1 MPNFNGIKEL
11 LKMRTS
17 KKFIAMNVTPDME
30 MKIQYLLKNVVFGH
44 QEYYQKWF
52 MKSFLTSLSS
62 QSLRPDLVRFVC
74 TCVIPTNEILQ
85 SSVLPRWAFCGW
97 VLSTCSTPQSISRA
111 RLALVWDWLL
121 FKENRNGI
129 MDIEPCLLLMHHSRK
144 NNPMITYGILDFL
157 LRLIKEFYEPLE
169 EEIRRGIINSFRFI
183 LKKGV
188 VNSIVP
194 ILIDTQKHLKVS
206 PCLQDQIQISDSKT
220 FFFQLSFRLEKS
232 FQVMF

>member
-1 MPNFNGIKEL
+1 
-11 LKMRTS
+11 
-17 KKFIAMNVTPDME
+17 
-30 MKIQYLLKNVVFGH
+30 
-44 QEYYQKWF
+44 
-52 MKSFLTSLSS
+52 
-62 QSLRPDLVRFVC
+62 
-74 TCVIPTNEILQ
+74 
-85 SSVLPRWAFCGW
+85 
-97 VLSTCSTPQSISRA
+97 
-111 RLALVWDWLL
+111 
-121 FKENRNGI
+121 

-206 PCLQDQIQISDSKT
+206 LCLQERIRYRAARIKYVISNVTYANYFEILIITQI
-220 FFFQLSFRLEKS
+220 L
-232 FQVMF
+232 

>member
-1 MPNFNGIKEL
+1 MVPIKIS
-11 LKMRTS
+11 LKS
-17 KKFIAMNVTPDME
+17 
-30 MKIQYLLKNVVFGH
+30 GH
-44 QEYYQKWF
+44 FYIHKE
-52 MKSFLTSLSS
+52 S
-62 QSLRPDLVRFVC
+62 
-74 TCVIPTNEILQ
+74 
-85 SSVLPRWAFCGW
+85 GW

-206 PCLQDQIQISDSKT
+206 LCLQERIRYRAARIKYVISNVTYANYFEILIITQI
-220 FFFQLSFRLEKS
+220 L
-232 FQVMF
+232 